1 MPKASFPPLSGQ
13 RLVRIK
19 TQTLRLRTT
28 VGIVAIEAAYG
39 QDPASGDWLSPMR
52 RRWGLSARQEMSP
65 ELEDRLC
72 YTAAM
77 ADSYEAAAKLA
88 AKWGVSVEDA
98 TIHHHVEQV
107 GERAEALQQ
116 QRVERALEPT
126 TRAEVVAEAA
136 QAAGSREFSLV
147 IELDGWMIRERGDE
161 WGCKPPE
168 IKAERVAWH
177 ELKTGVIFR
186 LEDRAQTAGGRRL
199 LIEKYHVAWR
209 GEMGEFGRR
218 VQAEALRRGLC
229 RAKVVYVVA
238 DGGVWIW
245 NLVEDRLGG
254 SVGVLDFYHASQH
267 LWAVAHELYGEGPE
281 AAAWVGPLV
290 HQLRHGEAGRVVDSL
305 EGLLQPEQ
313 ALDKAAGEVVQRELK
328 YFDHH
333 RQHLHYPEVKAQGCP
348 IGSGAVESTCSQ
360 LQDRFKRAGQF
371 WSRPGEGHL
380 LALELARRN
389 DDWDELWSISP

>member
-13 RLVRIK
+13 RLLRTK
-19 TQTLRLRTT
+19 AQTIRLRTT
-28 VGIVAIEAAYG
+28 VGLVSIEAAYG
-39 QDPASGDWLSPMR
+39 QDPSSGHWLSPMR
-52 RRWGLSARQEMSP
+52 QRWGLTARQEMSP

-77 ADSYEAAAKLA
+77 AGSFEAAAQLA

-98 TIHHHVEQV
+98 TIHHHVAQV
-107 GERAEALQQ
+107 GARAREQEQA
-116 QRVERALEPT
+116 RVERALEPA
-126 TRAEVVAEAA
+126 TRGQVVAEAA
-136 QAAGSREFSLV
+136 QAARGREFSLV
-147 IELDGWMIRERGDE
+147 IQMDGWMIRERGGQ
-161 WGCKPPE
+161 WGCKPAE

-199 LIEKYHVAWR
+199 LLQKYHVAWR
-209 GEMGEFGRR
+209 GEPEEFGRR

-229 RAKVVYVVA
+229 QAKVVYVVA

-245 NLVEDRLGG
+245 KLVEDRLSG

-267 LWAVAHELYGEGPE
+267 LWAVAHELYGEGPQ
-281 AAAWVGPLV
+281 AAAWAEPLL
-290 HQLRHGEAGRVVDSL
+290 HQLRHGEAGRVVGTL
-305 EGLLQPEQ
+305 EALLQPEH
-313 ALDKAAGEVVQRELK
+313 ALAKAAGAVVQRELK
-328 YFDHH
+328 YFGHH
-333 RQHLHYPEVKAQGCP
+333 REHLNYPEVKAQGCP

-371 WSRPGEGHL
+371 WSPSGEGHL